1 MQLPYHHDHD
11 GFQQQCLILTT
22 VTTRQTV
29 ISIFSNFKLSIY
41 YNISLDIIASLY
53 LGAVGVIVW

>member
-11 GFQQQCLILTT
+11 GFQQQCLISTT
-22 VTTRQTV
+22 VKSRQAF

-41 YNISLDIIASLY
+41 YNISFDIIVLLY
-53 LGAVGVIVW
+53 LGAVCVIVW